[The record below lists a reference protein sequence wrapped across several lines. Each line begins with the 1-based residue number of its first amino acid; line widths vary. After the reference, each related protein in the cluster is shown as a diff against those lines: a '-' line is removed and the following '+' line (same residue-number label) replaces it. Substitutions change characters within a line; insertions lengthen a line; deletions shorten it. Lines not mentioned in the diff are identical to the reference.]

1 MLLARHG
8 SARGS
13 DHYCKGTLNHAGIGA
28 PEICR
33 RRIVHLVQVAAGV
46 VQKRAKKLIG
56 GLLASRNCEA
66 ARLDPWSYEPKVQYL
81 RNTSGA
87 LEGPP

>member
-1 MLLARHG
+1 MGSDAAKLTVNGGQAPCCSARHG

-33 RRIVHLVQVAAGV
+33 RRIVHLVQVATGV

-66 ARLDPWSYEPKVQYL
+66 ARLDPWS
-81 RNTSGA
+81 
-87 LEGPP
+87 